1 MSKGFL
7 ATNMIKAKRI
17 GIEHDRTPEQSE
29 TDKSKSTLPKAV
41 KAKKK
46 KKKSTSEAPEI
57 VKVDSKLQQI
67 MNEKLEQKYMEE
79 L

>member
-17 GIEHDRTPEQSE
+17 GIEHDRTSQQSE
-29 TDKSKSTLPKAV
+29 NDKSVLAKTV

-46 KKKSTSEAPEI
+46 KKKSTSEAPEM
-57 VKVDSKLQQI
+57 VKVDSKLQEI